1 QGRMHV
7 VGSPFCVH
15 SPLIDAIALDRRS
28 SCAPVRASAGPF
40 APAGTAQAGG
50 SRGSPHAPP
59 CAPGTAGPTPDPMA
73 RRVVVDHIRAAG
85 ARPRIAATDD
95 WKSAADAAQAGGG
108 PRFEDGVV
116 LRRLLDDLAPDRREA
131 FVATQVLGL
140 SYEEAAEV
148 CDCPVGTIRSRVAR
162 ARQDLVAAM
171 AETRSR
177 RTG

>member
-1 QGRMHV
+1 
-7 VGSPFCVH
+7 
-15 SPLIDAIALDRRS
+15 
-28 SCAPVRASAGPF
+28 
-40 APAGTAQAGG
+40 
-50 SRGSPHAPP
+50 
-59 CAPGTAGPTPDPMA
+59 
-73 RRVVVDHIRAAG
+73 VVVDHIRAAT
-85 ARPRIAATDD
+85 ARPRIATVDD
-95 WKSAADAAQAGGG
+95 WQSAADAAQAGGG
-108 PRFEDGVV
+108 SRFEDGVV

-171 AETRSR
+171 AETRTR